1 MKMLL
6 LDAMRKFNDKA
17 KTDEKLKKE
26 LKGVTRRIQIDVTD
40 GEDYSFVLDD
50 LKISDLRGGSIESP
64 DVIIRAST
72 DTFSALLTKQ
82 MGPMKAI
89 ATRKLKIKASLE
101 DMFRLRKFF

>member
-1 MKMLL
+1 MLL

-40 GEDYSFVLDD
+40 GEDYSFVLDN
-50 LKISDLRGGSIESP
+50 LKISDLQEGCIEAP